1 MTKMADCLLLVLAK
15 NLFAFSYALQL
26 ERSLLTTETKL
37 GFERVE
43 GAPEEKTVMLAMWSR
58 VNPR

>member
-1 MTKMADCLLLVLAK
+1 MADCLLLVLAK

-26 ERSLLTTETKL
+26 EGSLLTTETML

-43 GAPEEKTVMLAMWSR
+43 GVLEEKTVMLAMWSR

>member
-15 NLFAFSYALQL
+15 NLFAFSYALKL

-43 GAPEEKTVMLAMWSR
+43 GVPEEKTVMLAM
-58 VNPR
+58 